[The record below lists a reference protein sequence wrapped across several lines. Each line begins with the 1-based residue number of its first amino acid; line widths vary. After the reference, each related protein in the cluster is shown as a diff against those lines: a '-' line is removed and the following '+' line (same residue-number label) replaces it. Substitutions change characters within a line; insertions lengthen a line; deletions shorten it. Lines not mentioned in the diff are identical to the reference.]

1 MKNWPEE
8 NGQLV
13 KEFELK
19 DFLRSVEFINRIAT
33 VAEEMDHHP
42 DLFLHSY
49 KKVKISLMT
58 HSEGM
63 ITELDHE
70 LAEKIDSI
78 YNSL

>member
-13 KEFELK
+13 KEFELG
-19 DFLRSVEFINRIAT
+19 DFLQSVEFINRIAP

-42 DLFLHSY
+42 DLFLHAY
-49 KKVKISLMT
+49 KKVRVSLMT
-58 HSEGM
+58 HSKGM
-63 ITELDHE
+63 ITDLDHE